1 MARALAPM
9 FPGWRA
15 ECSTTRTRANRS
27 IGEVGDAGG
36 AGSVAFDKV
45 LDSAAFE
52 AVFGQAVQP
61 RPTRRC
67 RTPATR
73 KPFMLH
79 PMLTTA
85 VKAARRAGSIINR
98 AAQNLDV
105 LTVRSKSANDF
116 VSEVDRGA
124 EDAIIDVIRKT
135 YPDHAVMAEE
145 SGQSGQSEYE
155 WIIDPLDGT
164 TNFLH
169 GMPHYGVSIALRHK
183 GVLTH
188 GVVYDP
194 VRNELFTASR
204 GAGAFLND
212 RRIRVSKRA
221 QMTDAL
227 IGTGFPF
234 REMADFDA
242 YLKMLRAVMPKCAGI
257 RRAGAAS
264 LDLAYVAAGR
274 FDGFWEF
281 GLSPWDIAAGALLV
295 SEAGG
300 LVGDAQ
306 GEPGYLESGAVIAGT
321 PKVFMQL
328 MQTIEPF
335 VPTRLRTN
343 AGR

>member
-1 MARALAPM
+1 
-9 FPGWRA
+9 
-15 ECSTTRTRANRS
+15 
-27 IGEVGDAGG
+27 
-36 AGSVAFDKV
+36 
-45 LDSAAFE
+45 
-52 AVFGQAVQP
+52 
-61 RPTRRC
+61 
-67 RTPATR
+67 
-73 KPFMLH
+73 MLH

-183 GVLTH
+183 GVLAH

-335 VPTRLRTN
+335 VPARLRTN